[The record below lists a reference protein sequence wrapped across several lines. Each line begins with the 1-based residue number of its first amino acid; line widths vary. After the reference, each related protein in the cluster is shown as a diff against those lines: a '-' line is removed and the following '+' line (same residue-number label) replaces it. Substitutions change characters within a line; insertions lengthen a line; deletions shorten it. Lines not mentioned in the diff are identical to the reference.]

1 MFMEQTSLDNLR
13 VQQRSDGWVVSNGR
27 ALLLRPNGSVY
38 FKSVEH
44 VMGRLAASGIR
55 CGVVEWDLI
64 DPILEYEGS
73 E

>member
-1 MFMEQTSLDNLR
+1 MAMFMEQTSLNDLR

-55 CGVVEWDLI
+55 CATVNWELTDA
-64 DPILEYEGS
+64 ILEFE
-73 E
+73 